1 MLSVSFAAP
10 TLPKSGSIALVLAGD
25 KLGPAG
31 QELDKATGGALSRAL
46 KVAELKGKLGH
57 AIRVVAPNDSYDRIL
72 LLSAGP
78 ADKADELVLQACG
91 GYVYSELARSKA
103 KSAAVVVDFSPRNR
117 KLSAAAEVAYGAVL
131 RSYRFDK
138 YRTKLKDDDKPKL
151 AALTFHGKD
160 AAAARKSFAR
170 HEALANAISF
180 TRDLVSEPP
189 NVLYPESYAKEI
201 EKLKKLGV
209 KVTVLD
215 GSAIKKLKMGALY
228 GVNQGSIRDPRV
240 VVMEWNGARNKKDAP
255 VALLGKGV
263 CFDTGGISIKPSG
276 GMEEMK
282 WDMAGS
288 AAVVGAMMALAGR
301 KAKANVV
308 GIVGLVENMPDGN
321 AQRPGDIV
329 TSMSGQTI
337 EVLNTDA
344 EGRLVLC
351 DVMTYAQRT
360 YKPKA
365 MVDLA
370 TLTGAVIVALGHEHA
385 GALGNNQKL
394 IDQLVAAGKATGEK
408 LWQLPLGEAYH
419 RDIDSPV
426 ADMKNIGSAREAGT
440 IIGAVFLERFVENDT
455 PWVHLDIAGTA
466 WAYKDQPTCPKGASA
481 FGVKLLDRFIA
492 EHHEK

>member
-1 MLSVSFAAP
+1 MITVSFSP
-10 TLPKSGSIALVLAGD
+10 TALPSSGTVAVIIVGD
-25 KLGPAG
+25 KLGTAA
-31 QELDKATGGALSRAL
+31 QALDKASHGAISRAMTTS
-46 KVAELKGKLGH
+46 AFKGKLGETLTLL
-57 AIRVVAPNDSYDRIL
+57 APAPGLDRLIV
-72 LLSAGP
+72 LSAGP
-78 ADKADELVLQACG
+78 ADKVDEISLQAAG
-91 GYVYSELARSKA
+91 GHLYAALARTKA
-103 KSAAVVVDFSPRNR
+103 KVAAVVVEATTRSR
-117 KLSAAAEVAYGAVL
+117 KLNVQAEVAYGATL

-138 YRTKLKDDDKPKL
+138 YRTKLKAEDKPQL
-151 AALTFHGKD
+151 ASLAFYGKD
-160 AAAARKSFAR
+160 AADAKKSFAR

-189 NVLYPESYAKEI
+189 NVLYPESYADEI
-201 EKLKKLGV
+201 AKLKKLGV

-215 GSAIKKLKMGALY
+215 GKAIQKLKMGALY

-240 VVMEWNGARNKKDAP
+240 VVMEWNGARKKTEAP

-263 CFDTGGISIKPSG
+263 CFDTGGISIKPAG

-288 AAVVGAMMALAGR
+288 AAVVGTMMALAGR

-365 MVDLA
+365 MIDLA

-394 IDQLVAAGKATGEK
+394 IDGLVAAGKATGEK

-419 RDIDSPV
+419 LDIDSPV

-440 IIGAVFLERFVENDT
+440 IIGAVFLERFVENNT

-466 WAYKDQPTCPKGASA
+466 WAYKDEPTCPKGASA
-481 FGVKLLDRFIA
+481 FGVKLLDRYIA

>member
-1 MLSVSFAAP
+1 MIKAGFSPSA
-10 TLPKSGSIALVLAGD
+10 LPNSGTVALIIAD
-25 KLGPAG
+25 NKLGHAG
-31 QELDKATGGALSRAL
+31 LALDKATDGAVSRAL
-46 KVAELKGKLGH
+46 KAQKFVGKLGETCSLY
-57 AIRVVAPNDSYDRIL
+57 APTDKFERIVIV
-72 LLSAGP
+72 SAGK
-78 ADKADELVLQACG
+78 ADKIDDLALQGAGGCLYTALSKGKTKKVAVAVDADG
-91 GYVYSELARSKA
+91 
-103 KSAAVVVDFSPRNR
+103 KSR
-117 KLSAAAEVAYGAVL
+117 KHNALAEVAYGAVL

-138 YRTKLKDDDKPKL
+138 YRTRLKDEDKPQL
-151 AALTFHGKD
+151 AELTFHGKD
-160 AAAARKSFAR
+160 AAAAKAAYA
-170 HEALANAISF
+170 HYDAMAQAISF

-189 NVLYPESYAKEI
+189 NVLYPESYADQI
-201 EKLKKLGV
+201 AALKKLGL
-209 KVTVLD
+209 KVTVL
-215 GSAIKKLKMGALY
+215 GETEIKKLKMGALY
-228 GVNQGSIRDPRV
+228 GVNQGSIRKPRV
-240 VVMEWNGARNKKDAP
+240 VAIEWHGAKNKKDAP
-255 VALLGKGV
+255 IAFLGKGV

-288 AAVVGAMMALAGR
+288 AAVVGAMMALALR
-301 KAKANVV
+301 KAKVNAV
-308 GIVGLVENMPDGN
+308 GVVGLVENMPDGN

-360 YKPKA
+360 FKPKL

-385 GALGNNQKL
+385 GVLSNNQKL
-394 IDQLVAAGKATGEK
+394 TDQLIAAGKSTGEK
-408 LWQLPLGEAYH
+408 LWQLPLGDAYH

-440 IIGAVFLERFVENDT
+440 IVGAVFLERFVENGT
-455 PWVHLDIAGTA
+455 PWAHLDIAGTA

-481 FGVKLLDRFIA
+481 FGVKLLDRFVA
-492 EHHEK
+492 DNFED